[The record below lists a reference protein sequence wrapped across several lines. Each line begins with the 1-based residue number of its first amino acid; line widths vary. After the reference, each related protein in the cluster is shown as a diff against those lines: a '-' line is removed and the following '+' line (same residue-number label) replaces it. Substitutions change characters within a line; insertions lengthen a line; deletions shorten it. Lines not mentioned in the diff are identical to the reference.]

1 MDTVP
6 RYNVAIVGAGWYGL
20 VAARTYLRLRP
31 DVNVIILDN
40 DSTVGGVWSKK
51 RLYPNL
57 VAQVKHGLFNYTD
70 TPMPGRGRTKNDM
83 VTGDMIH
90 NYLQT
95 FAEDHDLLRRIRFN
109 TFVDRVERCPD
120 GGPGGWRV
128 HFHDPRGGASEEE
141 DDHGRG
147 MLDADKLMVA
157 TGVTSIPRYPAL
169 AGGNDGS
176 VPIIHSRDFGESNA
190 SLRSEKVRDVVVL
203 GAAKSAYDA
212 VYLLLRMGKRVT
224 WVIRP
229 HGAGPL
235 AMLPSEVLGWWNSI
249 AVASTRLM
257 TFLSPSILNAE
268 GWLAWLLLRSWPGRL
283 LVALFWT
290 VLDRLSA
297 AHAGYGRGDHV
308 AGLKP
313 EIGDKSIFWANSGLG
328 VVTLPD
334 FWQTLHDGDVRI
346 VREDPHH
353 VAGGRL
359 HFASGSD
366 VAANSIVACTG
377 WGDHFAM
384 FDGALKA
391 EFGLPAVADPRA
403 PGAEARLR
411 AATDPEWAADD
422 ARAAAT
428 VAAKLPLI
436 ARSPALRNPATNEV
450 YACAWRLYR
459 RSIPYTLGV
468 RGDRSLAIMGQIHTV
483 QTPLVSEMQ
492 SFWTI
497 LYLLGETDLP
507 PAHEM
512 RREIA
517 EWNAWT
523 RMRYLSQGRKFPYSL
538 YDFLPYV
545 DSLCKDLGI
554 KSRRKGN
561 PVSEL
566 FSPYRPEDFNGF
578 IDEYLASRGDLES
591 K

>member
-1 MDTVP
+1 M
-6 RYNVAIVGAGWYGL
+6 
-20 VAARTYLRLRP
+20 AARTYLRLRP
-31 DVNVIILDN
+31 SVNIIILDN

-70 TPMPGRGRTKNDM
+70 TPMPGRGRTQNDM

-95 FAEDHDLLRRIRFN
+95 FAEDHDLVRRIRFN
-109 TFVDRVERCPD
+109 TFVDKVERCPD
-120 GGPGGWRV
+120 DGSGGGSGGGWRV
-128 HFHDPRGGASEEE
+128 HFHDRRRRVLSEQDQEVGG
-141 DDHGRG
+141 DGNICRG

-169 AGGNDGS
+169 AGGDDGS

-190 SLRSEKVRDVVVL
+190 SLSSDKVGDVVVL

-224 WVIRP
+224 WVVRP

-257 TFLSPSILNAE
+257 TFLSPSILNTE

-283 LVALFWT
+283 LVTLFW
-290 VLDRLSA
+290 VALDWLSA

-308 AGLKP
+308 AGLRP
-313 EIGDKSIFWANSGLG
+313 EIGGKSIFWANSGLG

-334 FWQTLHDGDVRI
+334 FWQTLHDGDVHI
-346 VREDPHH
+346 VREDPHR

-359 HFASGSD
+359 HFASGAD
-366 VAANSIVACTG
+366 VATDRIVACTG

-391 EFGLPAVADPRA
+391 ELGLPAVADPRT

-411 AATDPEWAADD
+411 AATDPEWGPDD

-428 VAAKLPLI
+428 VATKLPLL
-436 ARSPALRNPATNEV
+436 ARSPALRNPATNEG

-459 RSIPYTLGV
+459 RSIPYKLGV

-497 LYLLGETDLP
+497 LYLLGETALP

-538 YDFLPYV
+538 YDFLP
-545 DSLCKDLGI
+545 
-554 KSRRKGN
+554 
-561 PVSEL
+561 VSA
-566 FSPYRPEDFNGF
+566 SPNLLKVHVYKWSCHCRD
-578 IDEYLASRGDLES
+578 ASC
-591 K
+591 